1 MSNESLRERAS
12 DQMHEMLEIAHK
24 SGASDLFIS
33 AGFPP
38 SIKCHG
44 VMRTLTSTKLT
55 PEASRA
61 YALSIMNKQQQDEFA
76 KEMECNFAID
86 LGFARFRVNVYVQRQ
101 CIGMVIRT
109 IPTEIPSFDKLQL
122 PAILKDIVMAKRGL
136 VFMVGSSGSGK
147 STSLAA
153 MIDHRNTHSTGH
165 IITIED
171 PIEYIHES
179 KSSLVTQREISVDTH
194 NWKKALKNGLRQSP
208 DVIMIGEIR
217 DAETAETAV
226 WAANSGVLVLSTI
239 HAPSAAEA
247 IQSLRGFGVPA
258 AFISTCLRGVVNVRL
273 VRTLCPVCREAVATG
288 DEARQHFREIESRL
302 NPGDGTLRFAPHGCD
317 QCHQTGYGGRVGVF
331 EVMPVSDN
339 VRDMILKGRSARQ
352 IRARAYQEG
361 VMTLREAALMKAAQ
375 GLTTLEEVRR
385 IIPGPQRLP
394 QGEKKGAKSIDREYP
409 TDGEAAA
416 TTLARG

>member
-44 VMRTLTSTKLT
+44 VMRILSSTKLT
-55 PEASRA
+55 AEASRA

-109 IPTEIPSFDKLQL
+109 IPTEIPSFDKLKL

-171 PIEYIHES
+171 PIEYIHDS

-217 DAETAETAV
+217 DTETMEQAIAFAESGHLCLATLHASNANQTFDRVINFFPEERRPQLLMDLASHVHAV
-226 WAANSGVLVLSTI
+226 ISQRLIPTQDGRCRV
-239 HAPSAAEA
+239 AAE
-247 IQSLRGFGVPA
+247 IMLNTP
-258 AFISTCLRGVVNVRL
+258 
-273 VRTLCPVCREAVATG
+273 TLS
-288 DEARQHFREIESRL
+288 EI
-302 NPGDGTLRFAPHGCD
+302 
-317 QCHQTGYGGRVGVF
+317 
-331 EVMPVSDN
+331 
-339 VRDMILKGRSARQ
+339 ILKGQFQTIKEYMAKSRELGMQTFDQALVDLYNEGAITQDEAVRNADSKNEVRLNIKLQPSQKETKSDPRNHPMAHLRRSTYSAR
-352 IRARAYQEG
+352 
-361 VMTLREAALMKAAQ
+361 V
-375 GLTTLEEVRR
+375 
-385 IIPGPQRLP
+385 
-394 QGEKKGAKSIDREYP
+394 
-409 TDGEAAA
+409 
-416 TTLARG
+416 